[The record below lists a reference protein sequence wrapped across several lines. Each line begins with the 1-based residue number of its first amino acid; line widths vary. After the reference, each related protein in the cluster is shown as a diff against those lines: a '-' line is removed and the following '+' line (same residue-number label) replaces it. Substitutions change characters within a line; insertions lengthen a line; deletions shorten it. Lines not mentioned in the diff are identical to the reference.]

1 MQIEN
6 ITTEDDVRNDKIRYV
21 ITWNPLEPPM
31 AIATRPQDWEER
43 ARAIIFGRRIHG

>member
-6 ITTEDDVRNDKIRYV
+6 ITTEDDVKENNVRIV
-21 ITWNPLEPPM
+21 ITQNPLEPPM

-43 ARAIIFGRRIHG
+43 ARAIIFGRRIRG